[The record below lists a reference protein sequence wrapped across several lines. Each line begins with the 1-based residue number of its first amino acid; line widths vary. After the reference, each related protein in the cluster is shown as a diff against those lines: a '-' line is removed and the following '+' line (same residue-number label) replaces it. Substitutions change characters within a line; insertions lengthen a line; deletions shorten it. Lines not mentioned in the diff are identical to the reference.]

1 MRTSAGFALTLA
13 ALVSWSPTLHGAD
26 GDAAASP
33 LKRFQ
38 EAWYLENGLRNLPEA
53 IKAYEEVAVSAE
65 RKGDRALGAKVYMR
79 IGFCYER
86 LQKTKEANQA
96 YGDALRL
103 RDVDDQDFGKVL
115 ARLERE
121 AHKRFDIE
129 ELPEE
134 IQRSICDHFYTEAE
148 NIQGE
153 SPEKAIAVYRRA
165 VEVSRL
171 LKQTERA
178 GFAMSFIGDLYR
190 RQERFE
196 DALKTYEEVRKQFPA
211 EAAVLAWN
219 YIRIAEVY
227 RLLGRPAKAVEAYTA
242 LDGEKFE
249 KQMQPR
255 LWARLWQG
263 DAHRAMG
270 DLEQARKV
278 WAGLRSDEA
287 EAPIPARLAAMLL
300 DEGEVPAAQE
310 PEDPF
315 ANDVAYFVAIRY
327 TLSGDRAT
335 AEQWFKKCVELSHGY
350 DWPRQLAEN
359 ARPADREARSP
370 ESDLRD

>member
-1 MRTSAGFALTLA
+1 MRTSDGFALTIV
-13 ALVSWSPTLHGAD
+13 ALVVWSSVLHGAD
-26 GDAAASP
+26 GDAAVSP
-33 LKRFQ
+33 LRRFQ

-53 IKAYEEVAVSAE
+53 IKVYEEVAASAE

-103 RDVDDQDFGKVL
+103 RGVDDQDFNTIIAK
-115 ARLERE
+115 LERE
-121 AHKRFDIE
+121 AGKLIDIE

-153 SPEKAIAVYRRA
+153 SPAKAIEVYRRA
-165 VEVSRL
+165 VEVSRFL
-171 LKQTERA
+171 DQTERA

-190 RQERFE
+190 RQKHFE
-196 DALKTYEEVRKQFPA
+196 DALKTYEEVEKQFPD

-227 RLLGRPAKAVEAYTA
+227 RLLGRPAEAVEAYTA
-242 LDGEKFE
+242 LEDEKFE

-255 LWARLWQG
+255 LWAQLWRG

-270 DLEQARKV
+270 DLGQARKV
-278 WAGLRSDEA
+278 WAGLRSKEA
-287 EAPIPARLAAMLL
+287 DAPIPARLAAMLL
-300 DEGEVPAAQE
+300 DKGDVPAAQE

-315 ANDVAYFVAIRY
+315 ANDVAYFVAVRY
-327 TLSGDRAT
+327 VLSGDRDA
-335 AEQWFKKCVELSHGY
+335 ARQWLTKCVESSHGY

-359 ARPADREARSP
+359 ALPADREALGP
-370 ESDLRD
+370 ERNLRD